1 MGVQRLLFSCLMG
14 LCVQGCDSVA
24 LSVDDLSQIELTP
37 ASPFILAD
45 TTQIELRLFAPD
57 LASDIRILSDDVTP
71 IILEPSIRP
80 FTLLGQRFESDFEM
94 TLVLG
99 LIGGGTPGDSVDLSF
114 VLFNTH
120 GYFKVHTT
128 VEFY

>member
-1 MGVQRLLFSCLMG
+1 MPLKFFLF
-14 LCVQGCDSVA
+14 LCVFCVSIQGCNSVA
-24 LSVDDLSQIELTP
+24 LSVEDLSRIELTP

-57 LASDIRILSDDVTP
+57 LDTDIRVLTEEVTP
-71 IILEPSIRP
+71 IILDPSIRP

-99 LIGGGTPGDSVDLSF
+99 LIGGGTPGETVDLSF

-120 GYFKVHTT
+120 GYFDMHAT

>member
-1 MGVQRLLFSCLMG
+1 MSLKSLLCMG
-14 LCVQGCDSVA
+14 LLCLTIQGCNSIA
-24 LSVDDLSQIELTP
+24 LSVEDLTQIELTP

-57 LASDIRILSDDVTP
+57 LDSDIRVLTEAVTP
-71 IILEPSIRP
+71 IILEPSVRP
-80 FTLLGQRFESDFEM
+80 FTLLGQCFESDFEM

-99 LIGGGTPGDSVDLSF
+99 LIGGGTPGETVDLSF

-120 GYFKVHTT
+120 GYFDVYAT

>member
-1 MGVQRLLFSCLMG
+1 MPLKSLLFACL
-14 LCVQGCDSVA
+14 LSVSLHGCNSVA
-24 LSVDDLSQIELTP
+24 LSVEDLSRIELTP

-57 LASDIRILSDDVTP
+57 LDSDIRVLTQAVTP

-99 LIGGGTPGDSVDLSF
+99 LIGGGTPGETVDLAF
-114 VLFNTH
+114 VLFNAH
-120 GYFKVHTT
+120 GYFDMHAT